1 MGKVTQRHYRI
12 LSIHMKYELLVSRRY
27 LFSKKSHNAINIIS
41 MIAVTGV
48 AVATMAMV
56 IVLSVF
62 NGFQGLV
69 ADLFTGF
76 DPELRITPVQ
86 GATIHLDD
94 PKIDSLLRSPDV
106 ATLTPIVEGQ
116 ALVMTESQQQA
127 VVLKGVADNFLEQS
141 HLEDIL
147 YGEAESPVLHV
158 DVLEYCIPGI
168 LLCSQLGLPLDFSRP
183 LQVYAPKRGERVN
196 IANPQASFN
205 RSELY
210 SSGLAFSVHQP
221 KYDTEYILCSI
232 GFAQRLFEQEGMA
245 TALEVKLAPGGKRGN
260 IASLMGDGFRIQDR
274 YEQQE
279 DVFRIM
285 QIEKLISYAF
295 LCFILFVAC
304 LNIVGSLSMLIIEKT
319 RDIHTLYALGST
331 RRQVRRIFILEGMQI
346 ILGGAL
352 TGMLLAALLCLLQQ
366 HCGLIRM
373 GQSEGSFIID
383 AYPVIVQATD
393 LVATLLTVLLLGYAS
408 VVWATRRL

>member
-1 MGKVTQRHYRI
+1 MT
-12 LSIHMKYELLVSRRY
+12 YEALIARRY

-41 MIAVTGV
+41 MIAVAGV

-56 IVLSVF
+56 VVLSVF

-76 DPELRITPVQ
+76 DPELRITPTRGV
-86 GATIHLDD
+86 TIRLDD
-94 PKIDSLLRSPDV
+94 PKVETLRQSGDV

-116 ALVMTESQQQA
+116 ALVMIGGQQQT

-141 HLEDIL
+141 HIEQVL
-147 YGEAESPVLHV
+147 YGDADVPVLHV

-168 LLCSQLGLPLDFSRP
+168 LLCSQLGLPLDFAQP

-196 IANPQASFN
+196 MANPQASFN
-205 RSELY
+205 RSELF

-245 TALEVKLAPGGKRGN
+245 TALEVKLSPEGRRRN
-260 IASLMGDGFRIQDR
+260 IEAILGEGFRVQDR

-285 QIEKLISYAF
+285 QVEKLLSYAF

-304 LNIVGSLSMLIIEKT
+304 LNIVGSLSMLIIEKQ

-331 RRQVRRIFILEGMQI
+331 RRQVRRIFVFEGLQI

-352 TGMLLAALLCLLQQ
+352 VGMLLAAVLCLVQQ
-366 HCGLIRM
+366 HYGLIRM
-373 GQSEGSFIID
+373 GESEGSFVID
-383 AYPVIVQATD
+383 AYPVVVQATD
-393 LVATLLTVLLLGYAS
+393 LIAIFCTVFLLGYAS
-408 VVWATRRL
+408 VTWATRRL

>member
-1 MGKVTQRHYRI
+1 MFEALI
-12 LSIHMKYELLVSRRY
+12 SRRY

-41 MIAVTGV
+41 MIAVAGV

-76 DPELRITPVQ
+76 DPELRITPARGV
-86 GATIHLDD
+86 TISLTD
-94 PKIDSLLRSPDV
+94 PKVDALEHSSDV
-106 ATLTPIVEGQ
+106 ASLTPIVEGQ
-116 ALVMTESQQQA
+116 ALVMTETQQQA

-141 HLEDIL
+141 HIGEIL
-147 YGEAESPVLHV
+147 YGDTEEPILHL

-168 LLCSQLGLPLDFSRP
+168 LLCNQLGLPLDFAHP
-183 LQVYAPKRGERVN
+183 LKVYAPKRGERVN
-196 IANPQASFN
+196 MANPQASFN
-205 RSELY
+205 SSELY

-221 KYDTEYILCSI
+221 KYDTEYILCSL
-232 GFAQRLFEQEGMA
+232 GFAQRLFDLQGMA
-245 TALEVKLAPGGKRGN
+245 TALEVKLSPMGSRSN
-260 IASLMGDGFRIQDR
+260 IEALLGSDFYVQDR

-304 LNIVGSLSMLIIEKT
+304 LNIVGSLNMLIIEKKG
-319 RDIHTLYALGST
+319 DIQTLYALGAT
-331 RRQVRRIFILEGMQI
+331 QRQVRRVFILEGMQI
-346 ILGGAL
+346 IAGGAIV
-352 TGMLLAALLCLLQQ
+352 GMILAALLCLAQQ
-366 HCGLIRM
+366 YYGLIRM

-383 AYPVIVQATD
+383 AYPVVVQFTD
-393 LVATLLTVLLLGYAS
+393 LIGILLTVLFLGYTS

>member
-1 MGKVTQRHYRI
+1 MH
-12 LSIHMKYELLVSRRY
+12 YELFISGRY

-76 DPELRITPVQ
+76 DPELRITPAR
-86 GATIHLDD
+86 GAVISLDD
-94 PKIDSLLRSPDV
+94 PKINSLRCLPDV

-116 ALVMTESQQQA
+116 ALVMTEEQQQA
-127 VVLKGVADNFLEQS
+127 VILKGVADNFMEQS
-141 HLEDIL
+141 HLQDIL
-147 YGEAESPVLHV
+147 YGEAEAPVLHV
-158 DVLEYCIPGI
+158 DILEYCIPGI
-168 LLCSQLGLPLDFSRP
+168 QLCNQLGLPLNFTQP

-196 IANPQASFN
+196 MANPQASFN

-210 SSGLAFSVHQP
+210 STGLAFSVHQP
-221 KYDTEYILCSI
+221 KYDNEYILCSI
-232 GFAQRLFEQEGMA
+232 GFAQKLFGQQGMA
-245 TALEVKLAPGGKRGN
+245 TALEVKLSSGGKRSN
-260 IASLMGDGFRIQDR
+260 IEALLGPGFRVQDR

-285 QIEKLISYAF
+285 KIEKLISYVF

-304 LNIVGSLSMLIIEKT
+304 LNIVGSLSMLIIEKQH
-319 RDIHTLYALGST
+319 DMQTLYALGAT
-331 RRQVRRIFILEGMQI
+331 RRQVRHIFILEGMQI

-352 TGMLLAALLCLLQQ
+352 IGMLLAAILCLLQQ
-366 HCGLIRM
+366 HYGFIRM
-373 GQSEGSFIID
+373 GESDGSFIID
-383 AYPVIVQATD
+383 AYPVIVQVTDILATI
-393 LVATLLTVLLLGYAS
+393 LTVLTLGYAS
-408 VVWATRRL
+408 VVWATRKV

>member
-1 MGKVTQRHYRI
+1 M
-12 LSIHMKYELLVSRRY
+12 SIINYQLFISRRY

-41 MIAVTGV
+41 MIAVAGV

-69 ADLFTGF
+69 SDLFTGF
-76 DPELRITPVQ
+76 DPELRITPVR
-86 GATIHLDD
+86 GTTIPLDD
-94 PKIDSLLRSPDV
+94 PKVDALMCSADV

-116 ALVMTESQQQA
+116 ALVMTGGQQQA

-141 HLEDIL
+141 HLEEIL
-147 YGEAESPVLHV
+147 YGDAEAPVLHV

-168 LLCSQLGLPLDFSRP
+168 LLCSQLGLPLDFAQP

-196 IANPQASFN
+196 MANPQSSFN

-210 SSGLAFSVHQP
+210 SSGLAFNVHQP
-221 KYDTEYILCSI
+221 KYDTEYILCSL

-245 TALEVKLAPGGKRGN
+245 TALEIKLSPDGKRSN
-260 IASLMGDGFRIQDR
+260 IENILGPDFRVQDR

-304 LNIVGSLSMLIIEKT
+304 LNIVGSLSMLIIEKKS
-319 RDIHTLYALGST
+319 DIHTLYALGST
-331 RRQVRRIFILEGMQI
+331 HRQVRRIFVLEGMQI
-346 ILGGAL
+346 ILGGAIV
-352 TGMLLAALLCLLQQ
+352 GMLLAVVLCLLQEIF
-366 HCGLIRM
+366 GFIRM
-373 GQSEGSFIID
+373 GQSDGSFIID
-383 AYPVIVQATD
+383 AYPVSVQFTD
-393 LVATLLTVLLLGYAS
+393 LIGILLTVLLLGYTS
-408 VVWATRRL
+408 VMWATRRI